1 MDKEGKPKTQLGRS
15 TPREESNADLLAS
28 WKERVAL
35 MNTKNHVLA
44 NMNDGKGNRWIV
56 VKEFK
61 RRIDKKKKKTEK

>member
-1 MDKEGKPKTQLGRS
+1 
-15 TPREESNADLLAS
+15 
-28 WKERVAL
+28 

-61 RRIDKKKKKTEK
+61 RRIDKKKKKQKSSDKIFKNRTKQKLNVK